1 MKLGQSWPLH
11 GTRVHVL
18 GFKFQ
23 YIVLCFEFIETLPS
37 MSVKY
42 LQQSMYRYL
51 RWNIYIYKIC
61 IGNMYI

>member
-42 LQQSMYRYL
+42 LQQSMYRY
-51 RWNIYIYKIC
+51 
-61 IGNMYI
+61 